1 MIKSFIK
8 ENKCFSEIKE
18 IFVNSEKKK
27 FKDLGK
33 QQHKEITRTFVN
45 NKSITETT
53 RTWEN
58 NNL

>member
-53 RTWEN
+53 RT
-58 NNL
+58 